1 MVRTRGFHPLNGSS
15 ILPGAAIKN
24 KMAFHW
30 QKGLMLTRRIESV
43 YGVIFVFVVALSVT
57 FAVQR
62 SIKGFRNFTRTSY
75 KKAVWFEDVV
85 LSEEEKARIDQWI
98 KENDLNR
105 FGEPK
110 KKVYVSFPLVDEV
123 TGERIDRYRY
133 ILSKHPNRPWHE

>member
-1 MVRTRGFHPLNGSS
+1 
-15 ILPGAAIKN
+15 
-24 KMAFHW
+24 MAFHW